1 MSPEDR
7 EKTAF
12 TTPSGLFEFKV
23 MPFGLC
29 NAPATF
35 QRLMDMVLVGMQ
47 WKNCLV
53 YLDDVIIVGKTF
65 QDHMHNLR
73 EVFRRL
79 REAGLTLKPTKC
91 NFCSVQVEFL
101 GHIVSADEVRTDP
114 SKTEKVAQW
123 PVPTN
128 RKEIQQFLGL
138 ANYYRRFVK
147 DFTTI
152 AKPLHSLTEKTAKFE
167 WTSKCQT
174 AFEELRHR
182 LITAPVLAFPD
193 YEREFILD
201 TDASDTGIG
210 AVLSRVQEDGSERVI
225 AYASRVLTKPERRYC
240 VTRRELLAV
249 VCFVQHFRPYLL
261 GRHFLLRTD
270 HGSLTWLSNFKEPEG
285 QLARWLER
293 LQEYN
298 FTIAHRPGKK
308 HQNADSLSRRPCTQC
323 GRESHSV
330 DTTVIAAEVHT
341 SIMTE
346 KSQAELRK
354 IQLDD
359 GPVGFILK
367 AVETGQRPSSDD
379 VRGHGPDAQRL
390 NQLWSKLLLENGV
403 LKRKYVDVNNTS
415 YLQLVT
421 PRAMQEEI
429 LQEIHAGELGGHLGE
444 DKTLSKIEQRFYWPG
459 MHKDVERWCR
469 TCEACATRKTAPKK
483 NRSPLQTIQ
492 AGYPMQVV
500 GVDIMGPL
508 PESENGNLYVLV
520 ASDYFTKWVEVYAIP
535 NQEAITVAKK
545 LTDEMF
551 CRFSPPEQLHSDQ
564 GRQFESELMIEICKI
579 LNIRKTRTT
588 PYHPQCDGLVE
599 RFNRTLLDMLATTV
613 RNQPYAWEDHIRK
626 ISMAYNS
633 SVHSSTDF
641 TPFYLMF
648 GREAKLPIDLMY
660 GTGNDKSIPT
670 TEYAIQL
677 KKGLEDA
684 YTCARAKLG
693 ASHERRK
700 EHYDKRVHGKS
711 FAEGDLVWLHSTVV
725 PSGQSRKLHC
735 PWTGPYKIIEMI
747 TDSDYKIKGLRGRKQ
762 CHIVHFNRLKL
773 CTPGTR
779 FEHSIDEEEYDPHAT

>member
-1 MSPEDR
+1 MR
-7 EKTAF
+7 NK
-12 TTPSGLFEFKV
+12 
-23 MPFGLC
+23 
-29 NAPATF
+29 
-35 QRLMDMVLVGMQ
+35 
-47 WKNCLV
+47 
-53 YLDDVIIVGKTF
+53 
-65 QDHMHNLR
+65 
-73 EVFRRL
+73 
-79 REAGLTLKPTKC
+79 
-91 NFCSVQVEFL
+91 
-101 GHIVSADEVRTDP
+101 
-114 SKTEKVAQW
+114 
-123 PVPTN
+123 
-128 RKEIQQFLGL
+128 
-138 ANYYRRFVK
+138 
-147 DFTTI
+147 
-152 AKPLHSLTEKTAKFE
+152 
-167 WTSKCQT
+167 
-174 AFEELRHR
+174 
-182 LITAPVLAFPD
+182 
-193 YEREFILD
+193 
-201 TDASDTGIG
+201 
-210 AVLSRVQEDGSERVI
+210 
-225 AYASRVLTKPERRYC
+225 
-240 VTRRELLAV
+240 TRRELLAV
-249 VCFVQHFRPYLL
+249 VCFVQHFLPYLL

-367 AVETGQRPSSDD
+367 AVETGQLPSSDD

-421 PRAMQEEI
+421 PRAMQEAI

-444 DKTLSKIEQRFYWPG
+444 DKTLSKIKQRFYWPG
-459 MHKDVERWCR
+459 MQKDVERRCR

-483 NRSPLQTIQ
+483 NRSALQTIQ

-535 NQEAITVAKK
+535 NQEVITVAKK

-564 GRQFESELMIEICKI
+564 GRQFESELMKKICKI

-588 PYHPQCDGLVE
+588 PYHPQCDSLVE
-599 RFNRTLLDMLATTV
+599 RFN
-613 RNQPYAWEDHIRK
+613 
-626 ISMAYNS
+626 
-633 SVHSSTDF
+633 
-641 TPFYLMF
+641 
-648 GREAKLPIDLMY
+648 
-660 GTGNDKSIPT
+660 
-670 TEYAIQL
+670 
-677 KKGLEDA
+677 
-684 YTCARAKLG
+684 
-693 ASHERRK
+693 
-700 EHYDKRVHGKS
+700 
-711 FAEGDLVWLHSTVV
+711 
-725 PSGQSRKLHC
+725 
-735 PWTGPYKIIEMI
+735 
-747 TDSDYKIKGLRGRKQ
+747 
-762 CHIVHFNRLKL
+762 
-773 CTPGTR
+773 
-779 FEHSIDEEEYDPHAT
+779 

>member
-1 MSPEDR
+1 M
-7 EKTAF
+7 
-12 TTPSGLFEFKV
+12 
-23 MPFGLC
+23 
-29 NAPATF
+29 
-35 QRLMDMVLVGMQ
+35 
-47 WKNCLV
+47 
-53 YLDDVIIVGKTF
+53 
-65 QDHMHNLR
+65 
-73 EVFRRL
+73 
-79 REAGLTLKPTKC
+79 
-91 NFCSVQVEFL
+91 QVEFL
-101 GHIVSADEVRTDP
+101 GHIVSADGVRTDP

-147 DFTTI
+147 DFATI

-210 AVLSRVQEDGSERVI
+210 AVLSQVQEDGSERII

-367 AVETGQRPSSDD
+367 AVETGQRLSSDD

-390 NQLWSKLLLENGV
+390 NQSWSKLLLENGV
-403 LKRKYVDVNNTS
+403 LKRKYICRCEQ
-415 YLQLVT
+415 YLLSTTGHPTCYARGNSSRNSCWRAWRT
-421 PRAMQEEI
+421 PR
-429 LQEIHAGELGGHLGE
+429 
-444 DKTLSKIEQRFYWPG
+444 
-459 MHKDVERWCR
+459 
-469 TCEACATRKTAPKK
+469 
-483 NRSPLQTIQ
+483 
-492 AGYPMQVV
+492 
-500 GVDIMGPL
+500 
-508 PESENGNLYVLV
+508 
-520 ASDYFTKWVEVYAIP
+520 
-535 NQEAITVAKK
+535 
-545 LTDEMF
+545 
-551 CRFSPPEQLHSDQ
+551 
-564 GRQFESELMIEICKI
+564 
-579 LNIRKTRTT
+579 
-588 PYHPQCDGLVE
+588 
-599 RFNRTLLDMLATTV
+599 
-613 RNQPYAWEDHIRK
+613 
-626 ISMAYNS
+626 
-633 SVHSSTDF
+633 
-641 TPFYLMF
+641 
-648 GREAKLPIDLMY
+648 
-660 GTGNDKSIPT
+660 
-670 TEYAIQL
+670 
-677 KKGLEDA
+677 
-684 YTCARAKLG
+684 
-693 ASHERRK
+693 
-700 EHYDKRVHGKS
+700 
-711 FAEGDLVWLHSTVV
+711 
-725 PSGQSRKLHC
+725 
-735 PWTGPYKIIEMI
+735 
-747 TDSDYKIKGLRGRKQ
+747 
-762 CHIVHFNRLKL
+762 
-773 CTPGTR
+773 
-779 FEHSIDEEEYDPHAT
+779 